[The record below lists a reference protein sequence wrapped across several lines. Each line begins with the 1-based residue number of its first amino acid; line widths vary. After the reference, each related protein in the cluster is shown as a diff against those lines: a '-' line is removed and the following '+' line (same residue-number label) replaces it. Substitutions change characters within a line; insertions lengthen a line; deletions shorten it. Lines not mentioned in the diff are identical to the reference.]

1 MGSTPLVP
9 WYSAH
14 MTMRRRRLMLGIGAA
29 LLVGGWG
36 ATRYVVQQQR
46 SFGSEARRERGV
58 VHYPRWDPGASYGQA
73 IYIGGFVSMA
83 IGAGLIGFAVLR
95 PTNRK
100 DE

>member
-1 MGSTPLVP
+1 
-9 WYSAH
+9 
-14 MTMRRRRLMLGIGAA
+14 MTMNRRRLMLAIGAA

-36 ATRYVVQQQR
+36 ATWTFYNPPDRII
-46 SFGSEARRERGV
+46 GV
-58 VHYPRWDPGASYGQA
+58 AGV
-73 IYIGGFVSMA
+73 VSMA